1 MNKHKCFL
9 GLAILATLV
18 TTPAQAESVSR
29 KAADLMAQ
37 NSNPTNSVDQNTNNT
52 QPVNTSASVYEG
64 SDTDSKLPV
73 SNYFVAFNTLTTVE
87 KNTAF
92 IPQNRTISQ
101 DQIKVAQEIGYRVI
115 KLRLSDTGV
124 SVGSVIAWG
133 FGGLI
138 QKRSTDWV
146 RLEINGNQ
154 VRVVHTTRT
163 TNAITQFSKWWD
175 HPVRKIAFKP
185 DSCTVDNVQKTG
197 ESDIETKL
205 RELKKLYDS
214 QLITEREYQ
223 DSRSKILSQINTNT
237 TPTTTTNSD
246 CVVVKENGIIELK
259 DISLLT
265 KGEFKIEYLESGE
278 WKYAAFRVPAKEYQ

>member
-87 KNTAF
+87 INTAF

-101 DQIKVAQEIGYRVI
+101 DKIKVAQEIGYRVI

-278 WKYAAFRVPAKEYQ
+278 WKYAAFRVQAKEYQ

>member
-1 MNKHKCFL
+1 MKFRKIHTTTKKVMNNKVS
-9 GLAILATLV
+9 ILAV
-18 TTPAQAESVSR
+18 VFCF
-29 KAADLMAQ
+29 
-37 NSNPTNSVDQNTNNT
+37 NFVGVNPSF
-52 QPVNTSASVYEG
+52 AI
-64 SDTDSKLPV
+64 
-73 SNYFVAFNTLTTVE
+73 E
-87 KNTAF
+87 KNTVF

-101 DQIKVAQEIGYRVI
+101 DQIKIAQGIEPRVI
-115 KLRLSDTGV
+115 KLRLADSGV
-124 SVGSVIAWG
+124 SIGSVIAWG

-146 RLEINGNQ
+146 RLEISGNQ
-154 VRVVHTTRT
+154 VKVIHTTRT
-163 TNAITQFSKWWD
+163 TNAFTQFSKWWD

-197 ESDIETKL
+197 ESDTETKL
-205 RELKKLYDS
+205 RELQKLYDS
-214 QLITEREYQ
+214 KLITEREYQ

-259 DISLLT
+259 DISMLT
-265 KGEFKIEYLESGE
+265 KGELKIEYLESGE

>member
-18 TTPAQAESVSR
+18 TTPAQAEPVSR

-37 NSNPTNSVDQNTNNT
+37 NSSPTNSVDQNTNNT
-52 QPVNTSASVYEG
+52 QLVNTSASVYEG
-64 SDTDSKLPV
+64 SDTYFTLPV
-73 SNYFVAFNTLTTVE
+73 GNYFIVFNTLTTVE

-214 QLITEREYQ
+214 KLITEREYQ

-237 TPTTTTNSD
+237 TPT
-246 CVVVKENGIIELK
+246 
-259 DISLLT
+259 
-265 KGEFKIEYLESGE
+265 
-278 WKYAAFRVPAKEYQ
+278 